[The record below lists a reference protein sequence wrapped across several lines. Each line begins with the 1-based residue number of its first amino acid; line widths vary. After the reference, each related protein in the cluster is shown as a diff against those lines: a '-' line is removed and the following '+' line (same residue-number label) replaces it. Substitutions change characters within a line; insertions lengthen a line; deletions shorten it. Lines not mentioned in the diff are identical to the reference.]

1 MMKAAPQILKASGET
16 ESFEPSKVRRSLERS
31 GADEG
36 LIEKVVESLSNMVVE
51 GTTTRQLYGKAFAML
66 RREKTRA
73 AYKYKLKQAVLQ
85 LGDSGYP
92 FEHLVAEV
100 FERQGYEVAVG
111 RIVQG
116 HCISHEIDVRAEKAG
131 ELHFMECKFSPNR
144 KKMLSI
150 QTALYVKARMDDVL
164 QALPIQTQV
173 CAGWLVSNMRF
184 SADSIAYA
192 SCTGLKLL
200 SWEYPE
206 NRGLRELLD
215 QHEIFPITLLNY
227 LNRREKEFLIGKG
240 YVSCRSI
247 LRHPE
252 ILEALDLTEG
262 KRNGLLAELRL
273 ICEG

>member
-1 MMKAAPQILKASGET
+1 MKAAPQILKASGEA
-16 ESFEPSKVRRSLERS
+16 ERFDPEKVRRSLERS
-31 GADEG
+31 GASEA
-36 LIEKVVESLSNMVVE
+36 LIKKVVQDLSNMVVE
-51 GTTTRQLYGKAFAML
+51 GTTTRQLYGRAFAML

-100 FERQGYEVAVG
+100 FERQGYDVAVG

-116 HCISHEIDVRAEKAG
+116 RCVSHEIDVRAEMAN

-150 QTALYVKARMDDVL
+150 QTALYVKARMEDVL
-164 QALPIQTQV
+164 KALPTKPAV
-173 CAGWLVSNMRF
+173 CGGWLVSNMRF
-184 SADSIAYA
+184 SADSISYA
-192 SCTGLKLL
+192 QCAGLNLL

-206 NRGLRELLD
+206 NKGLRELLD
-215 QHEIFPITLLNY
+215 KLEIFPITLLNY
-227 LNRREKEFLIGKG
+227 LNRREKEFLIAKG

-247 LRHPE
+247 LRQPE
-252 ILEALDLTEG
+252 ILDELHLGEG
-262 KRNGLLAELRL
+262 KLNGLMTELRL